1 MYFLKSNPVLSS
13 PMRSTSPFFGKQKS
27 KPTLKS
33 KPTDATQQL
42 SPYQREN
49 VIYGGTF
56 DPPHLGHKALLQ
68 QAINQFG
75 LSRVLV
81 LVSGRPGYKNTST
94 SFDDR
99 FTMSKLA
106 FADLGVCDMSDIE
119 NHLEKP
125 TSTIRTLRALFD
137 KLLHPRSKDK
147 KIPFVLGVDTL
158 KDIPNWEE
166 PTTLLKNIHFL
177 VTGRNGVDIPKSI
190 SLNDVAHPFD
200 HTELDMPSQ
209 PLSSTEIRERVAN
222 GATVEE
228 LCQWVPESVA
238 RFIVDNGLYVD

>member
-1 MYFLKSNPVLSS
+1 MHFLKSNMVLPFSVRSQS
-13 PMRSTSPFFGKQKS
+13 PHFGKKESPS
-27 KPTLKS
+27 KNPKVNH
-33 KPTDATQQL
+33 KL
-42 SPYQREN
+42 SAYQREN

-68 QAINQFG
+68 QAIDQFG
-75 LSRVLV
+75 LNRILV

-94 SFDDR
+94 SFDAR
-99 FTMSKLA
+99 YEMSRLA
-106 FADLGVCDMSDIE
+106 FEDLGVCDMNDIE

-137 KLLHPRSKDK
+137 KLLRPRSKDK

-177 VTGRNGVDIPKSI
+177 VTGRNGVDVPKSV
-190 SLNDVAHPFD
+190 SVDNVAYPLD
-200 HTELDMPSQ
+200 YTELDMPPQ
-209 PLSSTEIRERVAN
+209 PLSSTQIRERVAN
-222 GATVEE
+222 GATFED
-228 LCQWVPESVA
+228 LCKWVPEPVA
-238 RFIVDNGLYVD
+238 RFIVDNGLYTD